1 MTGIS
6 HGTELIIELLAK
18 GVPQSQVCTIL
29 GVTASTVSE
38 VATTHEQLIADTSLV
53 ARLATVEMDETRDR
67 IEAQALRQLERTL
80 PLETDPLKL
89 TRIAVAL
96 NQMTRRTKGETLRP
110 VSQQVTVTQ
119 INLPASFLAQREN
132 MRNEIVLN
140 KNSEVVAIGD
150 QTVAPA
156 SRAQI
161 TMMQEAMLPKAAQ
174 ELAVEDI

>member
-6 HGTELIIELLAK
+6 HGTELIIELLSK

-29 GVTASTVSE
+29 GVAASTVSE

-96 NQMTRRTKGETLRP
+96 NQMARRTKGETLRP
-110 VSQQVTVTQ
+110 SNPQVTITQ
-119 INLPASFLAQREN
+119 INLPASFLTQREN

-161 TMMQEAMLPKAAQ
+161 TVMQEAMVPKAAQ
-174 ELAVEDI
+174 ELAAEDI